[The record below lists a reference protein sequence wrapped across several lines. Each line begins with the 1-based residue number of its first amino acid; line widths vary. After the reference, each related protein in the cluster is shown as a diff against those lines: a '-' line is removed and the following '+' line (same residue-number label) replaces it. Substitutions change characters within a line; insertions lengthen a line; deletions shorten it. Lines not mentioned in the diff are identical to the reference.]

1 MYEDSDLLVF
11 GDPEFTEVIFKTN
24 FDTESGDLIVLKDIF
39 GSSADDKS
47 FTFTQD
53 MFRIMC
59 ILSGCDYLASIRN
72 IGLRRSFA
80 AVKQNIDITTTMEY
94 FKSNR
99 QLDIPPEYEQNV
111 RKSLEC
117 FKSQIIIDCIDCY
130 SILHFKLKSNAVQAI
145 DVPAAQQADQTI
157 TRVDNED
164 TDDRLFSLPFMVL
177 GSAHHSEMQTHL
189 ESAKRNLSKILS
201 YGRL

>member
-1 MYEDSDLLVF
+1 
-11 GDPEFTEVIFKTN
+11 
-24 FDTESGDLIVLKDIF
+24 
-39 GSSADDKS
+39 
-47 FTFTQD
+47 
-53 MFRIMC
+53 MC

-117 FKSQIIIDCIDCY
+117 FKSQIVIDSFLLREVSLYESCSQREVIFDKLTGISAIHFMHGNIHPHTGQLKLLFDITKPCIDCY
-130 SILHFKLKSNAVQAI
+130 SILHFKLRAMQRRQLMFQLPNRL
-145 DVPAAQQADQTI
+145 
-157 TRVDNED
+157 TRLLHML
-164 TDDRLFSLPFMVL
+164 TM
-177 GSAHHSEMQTHL
+177 
-189 ESAKRNLSKILS
+189 KILMITFFHYHLWS
-201 YGRL
+201 WEVHIILKCKLT